1 MVTSRRPRIAVLP
14 PAIAARIAAGE
25 VIERPASVVKEL
37 IENALDAG
45 ARRID
50 VLIEEGGVTRIRVRD
65 DGSGIPPDQVADAFE
80 RHATSKLRRAEDLY
94 AVETLGFRGEA
105 LASIAAAADVDLTT
119 RPPGEA
125 AAAMARLRD
134 GALKRLGAAAAA
146 PGTTVEVRELFA
158 ALPARRRFLRSAAAE
173 ARAVT
178 QVVAESALAY
188 PAVAFRLESG
198 GRELLQAP
206 GSGALR
212 DAVRAVHGAT
222 VADALLPLDHV
233 VDAATAE
240 ADATTP
246 SEVASGAAVAS
257 SEETEAPPQARVEGL
272 IGAPA
277 LHRGNRRYLHLIVN
291 GRPIASRALV
301 TAVEQGYQG
310 LMPAG
315 RHPVAVVALTLPGE
329 QVDVNVHPTKS
340 EVRFRHERFVF
351 AAVRRAVLAA
361 LADLP
366 LAATPGESWLTAA
379 PVPGPAWR
387 PGGGLGPRPAGGRDV
402 LAGARAAAPAW
413 LDRPAAP
420 GPEPRT
426 DPLGVDGAAPGEGA
440 ALPLLE
446 GLPVLRPLGQVGGTY
461 VVAEAPDGLY
471 LVDQHAAHERV
482 LYERIAAARG
492 SSSGDASA
500 SERAGSGSGGDAPLT
515 QPLLAPALVEL
526 SAPQA
531 ALAAALADELTAVGW
546 QLEPM
551 DGHALL
557 LRAVPQLLHGDAVR
571 RRTSFDPA
579 QALREQLDA
588 VDAEERLTGPDRV
601 VATLACRAAVRAGDT
616 LASEQQRAL
625 LSALEAAAMPQSC
638 PHGRPTM
645 LHLSETAL
653 ARAFGR
659 SDARGGGTRAT

>member
-1 MVTSRRPRIAVLP
+1 MLTDRRSRIAVLP

-65 DGSGIPPDQVADAFE
+65 DGCGIPPDQLADAFE

-125 AAAMARLRD
+125 AAATARLRE
-134 GALKRLGAAAAA
+134 GALDRLGAAAAA
-146 PGTTVEVRELFA
+146 PGTTVDVRELFA

-212 DAVRAVHGAT
+212 DVVRAVHGAT
-222 VADALLPLDHV
+222 VADTLLPLDHV
-233 VDAATAE
+233 VDAA
-240 ADATTP
+240 D
-246 SEVASGAAVAS
+246 GAAAEGTS
-257 SEETEAPPQARVEGL
+257 ADSEATEAPPQARIEGL

-291 GRPIASRALV
+291 GRPIVSRALV

-315 RHPVAVVALTLPGE
+315 RHPVAVVAVTLPGE

-351 AAVRRAVLAA
+351 TAVRRAVLAA

-366 LAATPGESWLTAA
+366 LAATPGESWLTTA
-379 PVPGPAWR
+379 PVPA
-387 PGGGLGPRPAGGRDV
+387 PGSMPGHGLGPRPAGGRDV
-402 LAGARAAAPAW
+402 LAGARAATPPS
-413 LDRPAAP
+413 LDQPAAP
-420 GPEPRT
+420 RHEPRA
-426 DPLGVDGAAPGEGA
+426 DPLGVDGAVPGEGA

-446 GLPVLRPLGQVGGTY
+446 GLPMLRPLGQVSGTY

-492 SSSGDASA
+492 SSVPDAPA
-500 SERAGSGSGGDAPLT
+500 SERALGSDTPLA

-531 ALAAALADELTAVGW
+531 ALAAALADELAAVGW
-546 QLEPM
+546 QLETM

-571 RRTSFDPA
+571 RRSSIDPA

-625 LSALEAAAMPQSC
+625 LSALEAAATPQSC

-659 SDARGGGTRAT
+659 SDARGGGTRGT